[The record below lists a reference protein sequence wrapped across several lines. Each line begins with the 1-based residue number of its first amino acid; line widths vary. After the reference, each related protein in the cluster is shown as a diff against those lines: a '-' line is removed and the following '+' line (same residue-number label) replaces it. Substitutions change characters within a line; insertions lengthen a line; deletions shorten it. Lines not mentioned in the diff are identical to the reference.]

1 MPLVGLYSWSEK
13 SDLIKVIVPLKGA
26 SPNKVDIFVTST
38 TLKVNFSPYL
48 VDIVLRHPVDP
59 IRHKAT
65 IKDGNLK
72 VTLYKTEQ
80 SLGLW
85 GTFEIDTDDKDAIK
99 KIREESAVAQD
110 TLEKEL
116 GETRKDRRT
125 DDERFSLR
133 KQMGL
138 DEAERSRL
146 DNLKLEE
153 KTTAEAEVYETFSRM
168 EVAKQNVSVADSK
181 RAIVESAPGLISA
194 PLKSK
199 EPKEPVDFETYM
211 KEKGENRMTS
221 VVTIADSKD
230 IFDVSMIPTINSDEE
245 QFDNDDTDYSEA
257 ICIVDGHASNRNA
270 VTSYHSTVIDEI
282 DDVRYIPPPRVLS
295 NSADGKGMIRFR
307 FQINDY

>member
-72 VTLYKTEQ
+72 ETLYKTEQ

-146 DNLKLEE
+146 DNLKLE
-153 KTTAEAEVYETFSRM
+153 
-168 EVAKQNVSVADSK
+168 
-181 RAIVESAPGLISA
+181 
-194 PLKSK
+194 
-199 EPKEPVDFETYM
+199 
-211 KEKGENRMTS
+211 
-221 VVTIADSKD
+221 
-230 IFDVSMIPTINSDEE
+230 
-245 QFDNDDTDYSEA
+245 
-257 ICIVDGHASNRNA
+257 
-270 VTSYHSTVIDEI
+270 
-282 DDVRYIPPPRVLS
+282 
-295 NSADGKGMIRFR
+295 
-307 FQINDY
+307 